1 MNEEKNKKLGVVI
14 PVPVKKQSG
23 GDNSGTP
30 TGPRKKKKKI
40 KLWMIVLAVVV
51 LLFAVGRLLPGR
63 GAVRAS
69 TAYEEATVAYRDI
82 TVVLKGTGTVRPA
95 NSYQVASLVK
105 GEVLEA
111 PFEEGDVLKKGD
123 LLYKVDASDVENS
136 VNRAELALERAQ
148 NSYDDSLKE
157 LDKQEVKS
165 PGEGDVKSLYVEQG
179 DSVQIGTRL
188 MDIVDSSQ
196 MVLTVYFSSAD
207 ASGMKM
213 GDAAEVIL
221 KNTLE
226 TLHGTIDSVSA
237 RNEAGEGNSLVRK
250 VKIRV
255 RNPGTLTEASTASAG
270 WKEVG
275 SQGEG
280 TFSYSFSRTVLAEAS
295 GEIGVLAVK
304 EGDRVARNETL
315 AVLSGDSLSNM
326 VRSNELSL
334 RDARLSLDSAYNQ
347 LEDYTITSPINGT
360 VIEKNF
366 KAGDTIDATS
376 ANKALAVIFDMSSLE
391 FAMNIDELDIASISV
406 GQEVSIT
413 ADALPKKTFTG
424 YVSKININGTSV
436 NGVTSYPV
444 TIVIEKPDELM
455 PGMNVTASI
464 ICEKRENVLTVPVNA
479 VSRGNTVQ
487 LVDKSSSEAE
497 GAYTSVEVELG
508 VNDDDYIE
516 IISGLNEGDVVA
528 YPSVMGNATTGMYFI
543 DNRGG
548 AQGGMN
554 NMGGPGND

>member
-304 EGDRVARNETL
+304 EGDRVARSETL

>member
-237 RNEAGEGNSLVRK
+237 QNEAGEGNSLVRK

-487 LVDKSSSEAE
+487 LVDKSSSEVE